1 MRILITGATG
11 FIGSRLAT
19 RSLEMG
25 HEVVAYGQT
34 NTDAEQA
41 NLARLE
47 AAGVR
52 PVLASVT
59 DRDRLE
65 AALEGVDL
73 IFHLAAAQ
81 HEANVPDRHFHEVNV
96 EGTRHV
102 LEAAE
107 AAGVRR
113 YVHGST
119 IGVYGEAADGV
130 IDEHTPPRPANIY
143 GRTKLEA
150 EGVVRE
156 HADRLPVTIVR
167 ISETYGPGDRRL
179 LKLFRAIRKRA
190 FFMIGSGENLHQLIH
205 VDDLIDGMYLAAEQ
219 EAALNDTFN
228 LVGREVLSTREM
240 AETIADAVGTP
251 LRRFRAPLFPFMAAA
266 VALETVCRPLGIQPP
281 LHRRRMDF
289 FVKSF
294 RFDPAHAREKL
305 GFEPRIDFRT
315 GTRQTA
321 QWYEEQGLL

>member
-1 MRILITGATG
+1 MKILITGATG

-19 RSLEMG
+19 RSLEKG

-34 NTDAEQA
+34 NTEAEKA
-41 NLARLE
+41 NLARLQ
-47 AAGVR
+47 AAGVQ
-52 PVLASVT
+52 PILGSVT
-59 DRDRLE
+59 DR
-65 AALEGVDL
+65 AALERALDGVDVV
-73 IFHLAAAQ
+73 FHLAAAQ

-96 EGTRHV
+96 EGTRNV
-102 LEAAE
+102 LEAARD
-107 AAGVRR
+107 AGVQR

-130 IDEHTPPRPANIY
+130 IDEQTPPRPANIY

-156 HADRLPVTIVR
+156 FADRLPVTIVR

-190 FFMIGSGENLHQLIH
+190 FFMIGPGQNLHQLIH
-205 VDDLIDGMYLAAEQ
+205 VDDLVDGMYLAAER
-219 EAALNDTFN
+219 ESALDGIFN
-228 LVGREVLSTREM
+228 LVGREVLSTQEM
-240 AETIADAVGTP
+240 VETIADAVGTP
-251 LRRFRAPLFPFMAAA
+251 LRKFRAPLFPFMAAA
-266 VALETVCRPLGIQPP
+266 VVLEAVCRPLGIQPP

-294 RFDPAHAREKL
+294 RFDPALARERL

-321 QWYEEQGLL
+321 EWYEQQGLL